1 MNLNAKHIAITGG
14 GKGIG
19 AALARRAAALGARV
33 SLADKDLIAAR
44 TVASEIDAEAYAC
57 DVGNEADIQHFVE
70 QAEARYGAIDC
81 FCSNAG
87 LAIGEGEHAASL
99 SNDDWD
105 RLWRIHVMAHV
116 WAARALLPSMIDR
129 GDGYFVNVASAAGV
143 LSQIGDA
150 AYSATKH
157 AAVGFAESLA
167 ISHGDQGIGVSVVC
181 PQYVATPLLG
191 YADGPPADASA
202 NLLSPE
208 AVADC
213 IVEAIES
220 RRFMVFPHPDVADFV
235 RVKAA
240 DPERWI
246 GGMRKLRR
254 KVIGAL
260 GGLDLAKM
268 HKLI

>member
-1 MNLNAKHIAITGG
+1 MNLNGKHVAITGG

-19 AALARRAAALGARV
+19 AALARRAAADGAGV
-33 SLADKDLIAAR
+33 SLADRDIGPATA
-44 TVASEIDAEAYAC
+44 VASEVGGQAIAC
-57 DVGNEADIQHFVE
+57 DVSTESDIQRFVSE
-70 QAEARYGAIDC
+70 AEAAFGPIDC

-87 LAIGEGEHAASL
+87 LALGEGDHAASL
-99 SNDDWD
+99 ANEDWD
-105 RLWRIHVMAHV
+105 TLWRVHVMSHV
-116 WAARALLPSMIDR
+116 WAARALLPAMIER
-129 GDGYFVNVASAAGV
+129 GDGYFVNIASAAGV

-150 AYSATKH
+150 AYSTTKH

-191 YADGPPADASA
+191 YADGPPPDASA
-202 NLLSPE
+202 NLISPE
-208 AVADC
+208 QVADC
-213 IVEAIES
+213 IVDAIENN
-220 RRFMVFPHPDVADFV
+220 RFMVLTHPDVAGFMQA
-235 RVKAA
+235 KAA
-240 DPERWI
+240 DPDRWI

-254 KVIGAL
+254 NVIQAL